1 MAVQQCHIMVL
12 HWHWMVVGSR
22 WLPTVCLPSSRE
34 QCPVAD
40 ETLIGVLLE
49 FGHLRGCPS
58 GVHLLTAFRTEEA
71 GHVDYQ
77 EGEVKGSFRWRRN
90 NVYGRKRHV
99 QYRIRRLHNSARPRH
114 DVQPGALPVRHRQ
127 HVCPVAQSVRI
138 HPVHQ
143 HFLGVLSADRSRHRK
158 HAIPSSRVRRYEGD
172 FGAGPHDR
180 GSLRRDSRERS
191 AVLERTSPEVHAQA
205 VSVIVDAIGDV

>member
-1 MAVQQCHIMVL
+1 MAVQQCHILVL

-77 EGEVKGSFRWRRN
+77 EGEVKGSFCWRRN

-99 QYRIRRLHNSARPRH
+99 QYRIRRLHSSARPRH
-114 DVQPGALPVRHRQ
+114 DVQPCVMRSFQ
-127 HVCPVAQSVRI
+127 
-138 HPVHQ
+138 
-143 HFLGVLSADRSRHRK
+143 RSRRMWGVDEKVCHIARDMPRK
-158 HAIPSSRVRRYEGD
+158 PAS
-172 FGAGPHDR
+172 
-180 GSLRRDSRERS
+180 
-191 AVLERTSPEVHAQA
+191 
-205 VSVIVDAIGDV
+205 IGR